1 MVTLLF
7 AMKTKCKFLVEEYKG
22 IHTYVY
28 IYRFNHGLLLSLT
41 RPCFIVDNGLTTTH
55 LKFRYIL
62 IFTDLLWTGNET
74 KSVET
79 K

>member
-1 MVTLLF
+1 M
-7 AMKTKCKFLVEEYKG
+7 
-22 IHTYVY
+22 Y